1 MEIVSKEFVIGLD
14 IGTTSVKAVVF
25 QLNGK
30 VVSESDLPITT
41 YYPKRGWVEQ
51 NPAEIEQKA
60 VQAIKEAV
68 KQVNEETSKFLA
80 IGISSAMHS
89 LICVDEDGEPL
100 SQALIWSDGRSS
112 EQAKKLMQT
121 NGFEIY
127 SKTGLPIHPMS
138 PLSKLLWM
146 KETEYEPYIK
156 ATYFLSI
163 KEFILL
169 KWFDQRVIDYSMAA
183 ATGLFN
189 AQTLQWDDEIITLAG
204 IKKAQLSNIVPPTEL
219 LTGLKQ
225 DVAENMGLPNELP
238 FVIGAA
244 DGQLANLG
252 IGAIS
257 PGEVAIT
264 AGTSGA
270 IRQFTRG
277 FQLTDKHETF
287 CYTFTEDFSIIGGPT
302 NNGGIALQW
311 LKELLNDQGS
321 FDEFTATAER
331 VAPGAEGILFLPYIN
346 GERAPLWNQEAKG
359 NFYGMTIT
367 HKKEHF
373 VRAVLEGITFNLYQI
388 GKALEE
394 LAGKPEKI
402 YVNGG
407 LSRSPLWLQMLADMF
422 GKEVYISESH
432 HSAAWGAAWTGLVA
446 IGKADSFEEIKRN
459 IPMGEPVRPNM
470 KNHENYTAL
479 YLKYEN
485 LSREIAKYF

>member
-1 MEIVSKEFVIGLD
+1 MSQEYVIGLD
-14 IGTTSVKAVVF
+14 LGTTSVKAVVF

-30 VVSESDLPITT
+30 VISEADIPITT

-60 VQAIKEAV
+60 VQAVRDALEQANIQKSEA
-68 KQVNEETSKFLA
+68 LA
-80 IGISSAMHS
+80 IGFSSAMHS
-89 LICVDEDGEPL
+89 LICVDENGEPL

-112 EQAKKLMQT
+112 EQAEKLKDT
-121 NGFEIY
+121 NGIEIY
-127 SKTGLPIHPMS
+127 SKTGLPNHPMS

-146 KETEYEPYIK
+146 KETEYDPYLK
-156 ATYFLSI
+156 ATFFLSI

-189 AQTLQWDDEIITLAG
+189 AKTFQWDEEIIALAG
-204 IKKAQLSNIVPPTEL
+204 IKKGQLSKVVPPTEL
-219 LTGLKQ
+219 LTRIKE
-225 DVAENMGLPNELP
+225 DVAEKMGISNEMP

-244 DGQLANLG
+244 DGQFANLG

-270 IRQFTRG
+270 IRQFTKG
-277 FQLTDKHETF
+277 FQITDRHETF
-287 CYTFTEDFSIIGGPT
+287 CYAFTEDFSIIGGPT

-321 FDEFTATAER
+321 FDEFTAIAED
-331 VAPGAEGILFLPYIN
+331 VAPGAEGMLFLPYIN

-388 GKALEE
+388 GQALEE

-432 HSAAWGAAWTGLVA
+432 HSAAWGAAWTALIG
-446 IGKADSFEEIKRN
+446 IGKVNSFEEIKKN
-459 IPMGEPVRPNM
+459 IPMGEPIRPNM
-470 KNHENYTAL
+470 KNHEIYTAL
-479 YLKYEN
+479 YSKYEN
-485 LSREIAKYF
+485 LSRDIAKYF